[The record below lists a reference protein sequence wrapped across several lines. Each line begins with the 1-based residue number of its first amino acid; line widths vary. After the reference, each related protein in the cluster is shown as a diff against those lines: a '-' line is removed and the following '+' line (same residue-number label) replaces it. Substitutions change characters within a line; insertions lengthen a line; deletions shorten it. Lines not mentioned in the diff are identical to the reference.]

1 VQFAETHTDGSV
13 IIVDPNIR
21 PAFISNEI
29 LFRDHI
35 NRMLRLADIV
45 KISDEDLNWF
55 FPEAESTETKVAE
68 LQKLGPALVILTCGG
83 SGVKAWKPEGN
94 PIFVD
99 SLKVDVVDTVGAGD
113 SFNAGFLTSLAEAGL
128 LNKAAIRVISEGDI
142 VAALNFGV
150 RAAAVTVGRAGANP
164 PWRDELKQ

>member
-1 VQFAETHTDGSV
+1 
-13 IIVDPNIR
+13 
-21 PAFISNEI
+21 
-29 LFRDHI
+29 
-35 NRMLRLADIV
+35 
-45 KISDEDLNWF
+45 
-55 FPEAESTETKVAE
+55 

-150 RAAAVTVGRAGANP
+150 RAAAITVGRAGANP